1 MREIEGRQEKEILG
15 RETEAREHA
24 EAERLASS
32 FVEHLDGH
40 QLYESMWRDD
50 ENGRVLML
58 IGTQALELTEEYEK
72 DVHELTQKIYKLGL
86 ARFSERDE
94 EVKNFMGSL
103 QEGQQQLQSLGQ
115 QQIDEFLQYRDK
127 SFEEATI
134 ILRKLEKSVENSE
147 EHFQHC
153 ETMDV
158 INEKFDDALHEMWH
172 SLMAQELHL
181 HEAVEVRIKNYFTYL
196 ILYHQ
201 EYSD

>member
-1 MREIEGRQEKEILG
+1 
-15 RETEAREHA
+15 
-24 EAERLASS
+24 
-32 FVEHLDGH
+32 
-40 QLYESMWRDD
+40 
-50 ENGRVLML
+50 ML

-134 ILRKLEKSVENSE
+134 ILRKLEKCVENSE
-147 EHFQHC
+147 EHFQH
-153 ETMDV
+153 
-158 INEKFDDALHEMWH
+158 
-172 SLMAQELHL
+172 
-181 HEAVEVRIKNYFTYL
+181 
-196 ILYHQ
+196 
-201 EYSD
+201 